1 MLHLQTG
8 IESVKAPPGKGQ
20 QQLDVLE
27 ALLSH
32 VRWKKRLSGYI
43 KGDGEEALDPDTL
56 DSDSRC
62 LLGQWLHG
70 YGNHRYGDNA
80 RFKELKDLHA
90 EFHHRAAEIV
100 RAVHQGEGE
109 KARGLLEY
117 GDFSRA
123 ARRINVLLARIS
135 LELEFTESAGI

>member
-1 MLHLQTG
+1 MLHFQTG
-8 IESVKAPPGKGQ
+8 IESVVAPPGSGQ

-43 KGDGEEALDPDTL
+43 KGDGEVLDPDTL
-56 DSDSRC
+56 NNDSHCS
-62 LLGQWLHG
+62 LGQWLHG
-70 YGNHRYGDNA
+70 DGDHRYGDNV
-80 RFKELKDLHA
+80 RFNELKELHA

-109 KARGLLEY
+109 KARALLEH
-117 GDFSRA
+117 GEFSRA

-135 LELEFTESAGI
+135 LEFEFTESADV